1 MSESMKTTLNELCQK
16 DIAAASD
23 AELYTALL
31 KLVQEQSQK
40 QIKPVTGRKLYYIS
54 AEFLI
59 GKLLSNNLINLGLY
73 DEVRETLAGVGK
85 SLADIEE
92 QEPEPSLGNGGLGRL
107 AACFLDSLAT
117 LDFPGD
123 GVGLRYHCGLFHQ
136 NFKNN
141 IQNETPDFWLTD
153 QCAAEA
159 TDTVFPVSLA
169 GNTYSARLYKL
180 PVTGYEGRTNM
191 LNLFDLDSVDESV
204 IADGISFDKKDIAR
218 NLTLFLYPDDSD
230 EDGRLLRIY
239 QQYFMVSAGA
249 QLILNECAARGCNYH
264 DLADYAAVQIN
275 DTHPSMVIPELIRLL
290 EEHGISFDEAVQ
302 IVTDTCAYTNHT
314 ILAEALEK
322 WPRHYLDTVVPQLMP
337 IIEKLDSIAKT
348 RTTDPSLAIID
359 QNQVVHMA
367 HMDIHFSHST
377 NGVATLHT
385 QILKES
391 ELAGFY
397 QMYPNKFNNKTNGIT
412 FRRWLLKC
420 NPALTSEIESL
431 IGSGFKKDASEL
443 KKLLNYTD
451 DAEVLK
457 KLSCIKKANKEA
469 LASWLEDKQ
478 GIKLNT
484 NAMFSIQS
492 KRLHEYKRQQLNL
505 LFLIHEYLEIK
516 AGHTPA
522 TPLVSIF
529 GAKAAPAYI
538 IAKDIIHC
546 LLTLSQVISEDPEV
560 SRYLQ
565 LAFVENYNVSAAEKM
580 IPACDLSEQ
589 ISLASKEA
597 SGTGNMKFMLN
608 GALTLGTMDG
618 ANVEIAE
625 AVGND
630 NIYIFGQSSKQVIH
644 RYAAGDYCAKDWYEA
659 DPNLRRAIDFLT
671 SEEMLKY
678 GDEEH
683 LKRLQNEL
691 INKDWFQTLPDFN
704 AYVVRKEQAMS
715 DYAVNPE
722 AWSRRT
728 LINIAEAG
736 FFSSDRT
743 IKEYDDDIWHLG
755 K

>member
-1 MSESMKTTLNELCQK
+1 MSKSMKATLTDLCQK
-16 DIAAASD
+16 EISTATD

-31 KLVQEQSQK
+31 KLVHEKSQ
-40 QIKPVTGRKLYYIS
+40 QQVKPVTGRKLYYIS

-73 DEVRETLAGVGK
+73 DDVRDTLAEAGK
-85 SLADIEE
+85 TLADIEE

-117 LDFPGD
+117 LNLPGD

-141 IQNETPDFWLTD
+141 VQNETPDFWLTD
-153 QCAAEA
+153 QCAAKA

-169 GNTYSARLYKL
+169 GKTYSARLYKL
-180 PVTGYEGRTNM
+180 PVTGYEGRTNT
-191 LNLFDLDSVDESV
+191 LNLFDLDTVDESV
-204 IADGISFDKKDIAR
+204 IGDGISFDKKDIAK

-249 QLILNECAARGCNYH
+249 QLILDECMTRGCNLH
-264 DLADYAAVQIN
+264 DLADYAAIQIN

-290 EEHGISFDEAVQ
+290 GLHGIEFEEAVQ

-337 IIEKLDSIAKT
+337 IIEKLDAIAKT
-348 RTTDPSLAIID
+348 RTDNAALAIID

-397 QMYPNKFNNKTNGIT
+397 QMYPEKFNNKTNGIT

-420 NPALTSEIESL
+420 NPTLTSEIENL
-431 IGSGFKKDASEL
+431 IGDGFKKDASEL
-443 KKLLNYTD
+443 KKLLAYTD
-451 DAEVLK
+451 DTEVLSK
-457 KLSCIKKANKEA
+457 IRTIKKDNKKQ
-469 LASWLEDKQ
+469 LAAWLADKQ
-478 GIKLNT
+478 GIQLNT
-484 NAMFSIQS
+484 DAMFSIQS

-516 AGHTPA
+516 AGHVPA

-538 IAKDIIHC
+538 IAKDIIHG
-546 LLTLSQVISEDPEV
+546 LLTLSQVISEDPQV
-560 SRYLQ
+560 SRWLQ

-630 NIYIFGQSSKQVIH
+630 NIYIFGQSSKQVIRH
-644 RYAAGDYCAKDWYEA
+644 YAAADYCARDWYEA

-683 LKRLQNEL
+683 LKRLQHEL

-704 AYVVRKEQAMS
+704 AYVVRKEQAMK
-715 DYAVNPE
+715 DYTVNPE
-722 AWSRRT
+722 DWSRRT

-743 IKEYDDDIWHLG
+743 IAEYDQDIWHLG

>member
-1 MSESMKTTLNELCQK
+1 MSKSMKATLTDLCQK
-16 DIAAASD
+16 EISTATD

-31 KLVQEQSQK
+31 KLVHEKSQQHVK
-40 QIKPVTGRKLYYIS
+40 SVSGRKLYYIS

-73 DEVRETLAGVGK
+73 DDVRDTLAETGK
-85 SLADIEE
+85 TLADIEE

-117 LDFPGD
+117 LNLPGD

-141 IQNETPDFWLTD
+141 VQNETPDFWLTD
-153 QCAAEA
+153 QCAAKA

-169 GNTYSARLYKL
+169 GKTYSARLYKL
-180 PVTGYEGRTNM
+180 PVTGYEGRTNT
-191 LNLFDLDSVDESV
+191 LNLFDLDTVDESV
-204 IADGISFDKKDIAR
+204 IGDGISFDKKDIAK

-249 QLILNECAARGCNYH
+249 QLILDECMTRGCNLH
-264 DLADYAAVQIN
+264 DLADYAAIQIN

-290 EEHGISFDEAVQ
+290 GLHGIEFEEAVQ

-337 IIEKLDSIAKT
+337 IIEKLDAIAKT
-348 RTTDPSLAIID
+348 RTDNAALAIID

-397 QMYPNKFNNKTNGIT
+397 QIYPEKFNNKTNGIT

-420 NPALTSEIESL
+420 NPTLTSEIENL
-431 IGSGFKKDASEL
+431 IGDGFKKDASEL
-443 KKLLNYTD
+443 KKLLAYTD
-451 DAEVLK
+451 DTEVLSK
-457 KLSCIKKANKEA
+457 IRTIKKDNKKQ
-469 LASWLEDKQ
+469 LAAWLADKQ
-478 GIKLNT
+478 GLQLNT
-484 NAMFSIQS
+484 DAMFSIQS

-516 AGHTPA
+516 AGHVPA

-538 IAKDIIHC
+538 IAKDIIHG
-546 LLTLSQVISEDPEV
+546 LLTLSQVISEDPQV
-560 SRYLQ
+560 SRWLQ

-644 RYAAGDYCAKDWYEA
+644 HYAAADYCARDWYEA

-683 LKRLQNEL
+683 LKRLQHEL

-704 AYVVRKEQAMS
+704 AYVVRKEQAMK

-722 AWSRRT
+722 DWSRRT

-743 IKEYDDDIWHLG
+743 IAEYDQDIWHLG

>member
-16 DIAAASD
+16 DIATASD
-23 AELYTALL
+23 AELYTVLL

-73 DEVRETLAGVGK
+73 DEVRETLASIGK

-117 LDFPGD
+117 LDLPGD

-153 QCAAEA
+153 QCSAKA

-204 IADGISFDKKDIAR
+204 IGDGISFDKKDIAR

-264 DLADYAAVQIN
+264 DLADYAAIQIN

-337 IIEKLDSIAKT
+337 IIEKLDDIAKT
-348 RTTDPSLAIID
+348 RTTDSSLAIID

-377 NGVATLHT
+377 NGVAALHT

-457 KLSCIKKANKEA
+457 KLSCIKKSNKEA

-538 IAKDIIHC
+538 IAKDIIHA
-546 LLTLSQVISEDPEV
+546 LLTLSQVISADSEV

-625 AVGND
+625 AVGNN

-659 DPNLRRAIDFLT
+659 DSNLRRAIDFLT

-704 AYVVRKEQAMS
+704 AYIVRKKQAMS

>member
-1 MSESMKTTLNELCQK
+1 MSESMKSTLDNICKK
-16 DIAAASD
+16 DIATASD
-23 AELYTALL
+23 SELYTALL
-31 KLVQEQSQK
+31 NLIQEQSEK
-40 QIKPVTGRKLYYIS
+40 CRKVTTGKKLYYIS

-73 DEVRETLAGVGK
+73 DEVRETLAAAGK

-117 LDFPGD
+117 LDLPGD

-141 IQNETPDFWLTD
+141 LQNETPDFWLTD
-153 QCAAEA
+153 QCAAKA
-159 TDTVFPVSLA
+159 TDTMFPVSLA
-169 GNTYSARLYKL
+169 GTTYSARLYKL
-180 PVTGYEGRTNM
+180 PVTGYEGRTNS
-191 LNLFDLDSVDESV
+191 LNLFDLDTVDESIIETG
-204 IADGISFDKKDIAR
+204 IAFNKKDIAK

-249 QLILNECAARGCNYH
+249 QLILKECAERGCNYH
-264 DLADYAAVQIN
+264 DLADYAAIQIN

-290 EEHGISFDEAVQ
+290 GEHGIEFNEAVQ

-337 IIEKLDSIAKT
+337 IIEKLDALAKT
-348 RTTDPSLAIID
+348 RTSNESLAIID

-385 QILKES
+385 QILEES

-397 QMYPNKFNNKTNGIT
+397 QLYPAKFNNKTNGIT

-420 NPALTSEIESL
+420 NPALTEEIERL
-431 IGSGFKKDASEL
+431 IGSDFKKDASKLNE
-443 KKLLNYTD
+443 LLNYKND
-451 DAEVLK
+451 EEVLAALGK
-457 KLSCIKKANKEA
+457 IKKDNKEE
-469 LASWLEDKQ
+469 LSQWLYSKQ
-478 GIKLNT
+478 GIRLNT

-516 AGHTPA
+516 SGHVPA
-522 TPLVSIF
+522 VPLVSIF

-538 IAKDIIHC
+538 IAKDIIHG
-546 LLTLSQVISEDPEV
+546 LLTLSQVIREDSEV
-560 SRYLQ
+560 SKYLQ

-625 AVGND
+625 SVGQD

-644 RYAAGDYCAKDWYEA
+644 RYEAGDYCSRDWYEA
-659 DPNLRRAIDFLT
+659 DPNLHRAIDFLT

-678 GDEEH
+678 GDKEH
-683 LKRLQNEL
+683 LYRLQQEL

-704 AYVVRKEQAMS
+704 AYVVRKEQAMK
-715 DYAVNPE
+715 DYAVNPKD
-722 AWSRRT
+722 WNRRT
-728 LINIAEAG
+728 LINIANAG

-743 IKEYDDDIWHLG
+743 IEEYNNDIWHLG
-755 K
+755 

>member
-1 MSESMKTTLNELCQK
+1 M
-16 DIAAASD
+16 
-23 AELYTALL
+23 
-31 KLVQEQSQK
+31 
-40 QIKPVTGRKLYYIS
+40 
-54 AEFLI
+54 
-59 GKLLSNNLINLGLY
+59 
-73 DEVRETLAGVGK
+73 
-85 SLADIEE
+85 
-92 QEPEPSLGNGGLGRL
+92 
-107 AACFLDSLAT
+107 
-117 LDFPGD
+117 
-123 GVGLRYHCGLFHQ
+123 
-136 NFKNN
+136 
-141 IQNETPDFWLTD
+141 
-153 QCAAEA
+153 
-159 TDTVFPVSLA
+159 
-169 GNTYSARLYKL
+169 
-180 PVTGYEGRTNM
+180 TGYEGRTNT
-191 LNLFDLDSVDESV
+191 LNLFDLDTVDESV
-204 IADGISFDKKDIAR
+204 IGDGISFDKKDIAK

-249 QLILNECAARGCNYH
+249 QLILDECMTRGCNLH
-264 DLADYAAVQIN
+264 DLANYAAIQIN

-290 EEHGISFDEAVQ
+290 GLHGIEFEEAVQ

-337 IIEKLDSIAKT
+337 IIEKLDAIAKT
-348 RTTDPSLAIID
+348 RTDNAALAIID

-397 QMYPNKFNNKTNGIT
+397 QMYPEKFNNKTNGIT

-420 NPALTSEIESL
+420 NPALTSEIENL
-431 IGSGFKKDASEL
+431 IGDGFKKDASEL
-443 KKLLNYTD
+443 KKLLAYTD
-451 DAEVLK
+451 DTEVLSK
-457 KLSCIKKANKEA
+457 IRTIKKDNKKQ
-469 LASWLEDKQ
+469 LAAWLADKQ
-478 GIKLNT
+478 GLQLNT
-484 NAMFSIQS
+484 DAMFSIQS

-516 AGHTPA
+516 AGHAPA

-538 IAKDIIHC
+538 IAKDIIHG
-546 LLTLSQVISEDPEV
+546 LLTLSQVISEDPQV
-560 SRYLQ
+560 SRWLQ

-644 RYAAGDYCAKDWYEA
+644 HYAAADYCARDWYEA

-683 LKRLQNEL
+683 LKRLQHEL

-704 AYVVRKEQAMS
+704 AYVVRKEQAMK
-715 DYAVNPE
+715 DYAGNPE
-722 AWSRRT
+722 DWSRRT

-743 IKEYDDDIWHLG
+743 IAEYDQDIWHLG

>member
-1 MSESMKTTLNELCQK
+1 MSKSMKATLTDLCQK
-16 DIAAASD
+16 EISTATD

-31 KLVQEQSQK
+31 KLVHEKSQQHVK
-40 QIKPVTGRKLYYIS
+40 SVSGRKLYYIS

-73 DEVRETLAGVGK
+73 DDVRDTLAEAGK
-85 SLADIEE
+85 ALADIEE

-117 LDFPGD
+117 LNLPGD

-141 IQNETPDFWLTD
+141 VQNETPDFWLTD
-153 QCAAEA
+153 QCAAKA

-169 GNTYSARLYKL
+169 GKTYSARLYKL
-180 PVTGYEGRTNM
+180 PVTGYEGRTNT
-191 LNLFDLDSVDESV
+191 LNLFDLDTVDESV
-204 IADGISFDKKDIAR
+204 IGDGISFDKKDIAKY
-218 NLTLFLYPDDSD
+218 LTLFLYPDDSD

-249 QLILNECAARGCNYH
+249 QLILDECMARGCNLH
-264 DLADYAAVQIN
+264 DLADYAAIQIN

-290 EEHGISFDEAVQ
+290 GLHGIEFEEAIQ

-337 IIEKLDSIAKT
+337 IIEKLDAVAKT
-348 RTTDPSLAIID
+348 RTDNTALAIID

-397 QMYPNKFNNKTNGIT
+397 QMYPEKFNNKTNGIT

-420 NPALTSEIESL
+420 NPALTSEIENL
-431 IGSGFKKDASEL
+431 IGDGFKKDASEL
-443 KKLLNYTD
+443 KKLLAYTD
-451 DAEVLK
+451 DTEVLSK
-457 KLSCIKKANKEA
+457 IRTIKKDNKKQ
-469 LASWLEDKQ
+469 LAAWLADKQ
-478 GIKLNT
+478 GIQLNT
-484 NAMFSIQS
+484 DAMFSIQS

-516 AGHTPA
+516 AGHVPA

-538 IAKDIIHC
+538 IAKDIIHG
-546 LLTLSQVISEDPEV
+546 LLTLSQVISEDPQV
-560 SRYLQ
+560 SRWLQ

-644 RYAAGDYCAKDWYEA
+644 HYAAADYCARDWYEA

-683 LKRLQNEL
+683 LKRLQHEL
-691 INKDWFQTLPDFN
+691 INKDWFQTLPDIN
-704 AYVVRKEQAMS
+704 AYVVRKEQAMK
-715 DYAVNPE
+715 DYAGNPE
-722 AWSRRT
+722 DWSRRT

-743 IKEYDDDIWHLG
+743 IAEYDQDIWHLG

>member
-1 MSESMKTTLNELCQK
+1 MSKSMKATLTDLCQK
-16 DIAAASD
+16 EISTATD

-31 KLVQEQSQK
+31 KLVHEKSQQHVK
-40 QIKPVTGRKLYYIS
+40 SVSGRKLYYIS

-73 DEVRETLAGVGK
+73 DDVRDTLAETGK
-85 SLADIEE
+85 TLADIEE

-117 LDFPGD
+117 LNLPGD

-141 IQNETPDFWLTD
+141 VQNETPDFWLTD
-153 QCAAEA
+153 QCAAKA

-169 GNTYSARLYKL
+169 GKTYSARLYKL
-180 PVTGYEGRTNM
+180 PVTGYEGRTNT
-191 LNLFDLDSVDESV
+191 LNLFDLDTVDESV
-204 IADGISFDKKDIAR
+204 IGDGISFDKKDIAK

-249 QLILNECAARGCNYH
+249 QLILDECMTRGCNLH
-264 DLADYAAVQIN
+264 DLADYAAIQIN

-290 EEHGISFDEAVQ
+290 GLHGIEFEEAVQ

-337 IIEKLDSIAKT
+337 IIEKLDAIAKT
-348 RTTDPSLAIID
+348 RTDNAALAIID

-397 QMYPNKFNNKTNGIT
+397 QIYPEKFNNKTNGIT

-420 NPALTSEIESL
+420 NPALTSEIENL
-431 IGSGFKKDASEL
+431 IGDGFKKDASEL
-443 KKLLNYTD
+443 KKLLAYTD
-451 DAEVLK
+451 DTEVLSK
-457 KLSCIKKANKEA
+457 IRTIKKDNKKQ
-469 LASWLEDKQ
+469 LAAWLADKQ
-478 GIKLNT
+478 GIQLNT
-484 NAMFSIQS
+484 DAMFSIQS

-516 AGHTPA
+516 AGHVPA

-538 IAKDIIHC
+538 IAKDIIHG
-546 LLTLSQVISEDPEV
+546 LLTLSQVISEDPQV
-560 SRYLQ
+560 SRWLQ

-644 RYAAGDYCAKDWYEA
+644 HYAAADYCARDWYEA

-683 LKRLQNEL
+683 LKRLQHEL

-704 AYVVRKEQAMS
+704 AYVVRKEQAMK

-722 AWSRRT
+722 DWSRRT

-743 IKEYDDDIWHLG
+743 IAEYDQDIWHLG

>member
-1 MSESMKTTLNELCQK
+1 MSKSMKATLTDLCQK
-16 DIAAASD
+16 EISTATD

-31 KLVQEQSQK
+31 KLVHEKSQQHVK
-40 QIKPVTGRKLYYIS
+40 SVSGRKLYYIS

-73 DEVRETLAGVGK
+73 DDVRDTLAEAGK
-85 SLADIEE
+85 ALADIEE

-117 LDFPGD
+117 LNLPGD
-123 GVGLRYHCGLFHQ
+123 GVGLRYHCGLFRQ

-141 IQNETPDFWLTD
+141 VQNETPDFWLTD
-153 QCAAEA
+153 QCAAKA

-169 GNTYSARLYKL
+169 GKTYSARLYKL
-180 PVTGYEGRTNM
+180 PVTGYEGRTNT
-191 LNLFDLDSVDESV
+191 LNLFDLDTVDESV
-204 IADGISFDKKDIAR
+204 IGDGISFDKKDIAK

-249 QLILNECAARGCNYH
+249 QLILDECMTRGCNLH
-264 DLADYAAVQIN
+264 DLADYAAIQIN

-290 EEHGISFDEAVQ
+290 GLHGIEFEEAVQ

-337 IIEKLDSIAKT
+337 IIEKLDAIAKT
-348 RTTDPSLAIID
+348 RTDNAALAIID

-397 QMYPNKFNNKTNGIT
+397 QMYPEKFNNKTNGIT

-420 NPALTSEIESL
+420 NPALTSEIENL
-431 IGSGFKKDASEL
+431 IGDGFKKDASEL
-443 KKLLNYTD
+443 KKLLAYTD
-451 DAEVLK
+451 DTEVLSK
-457 KLSCIKKANKEA
+457 IRTIKKDNKKQ
-469 LASWLEDKQ
+469 LAAWLADKQ
-478 GIKLNT
+478 GLQLNT
-484 NAMFSIQS
+484 DAMFSIQS

-516 AGHTPA
+516 AGHVPA

-538 IAKDIIHC
+538 IAKDIIHG
-546 LLTLSQVISEDPEV
+546 LLTLSQVISEDPQV
-560 SRYLQ
+560 SRWLQ

-644 RYAAGDYCAKDWYEA
+644 HYAAADYCARDWYEA
-659 DPNLRRAIDFLT
+659 DPNLHRAIDFLT

-683 LKRLQNEL
+683 LKRLQHEL

-704 AYVVRKEQAMS
+704 AYVVRKEQAMK

-722 AWSRRT
+722 DWSRRT

-743 IKEYDDDIWHLG
+743 IAEYDQDIWHLG